1 MDSLQLLVLWDK
13 PSSSKDQSRA
23 SAEITATLNGIH
35 IQGARMASGVGIDEC
50 YPDTPS
56 WNLIPHCYLSW
67 LPVDDVVRTTS
78 IVFIRLRIFFFNE
91 NLPVVVCR
99 SLLGPMGCIPWKCH
113 CMLTK
118 NDSVW
123 LLFSTYLLLVVWL
136 TTGTELGLL
145 YHSKI
150 EILVS
155 TSFLSTIPID
165 TYVFSDLARIH
176 RSHLLKYLFLY
187 PLVPQER
194 NYSPTY
200 HVFR

>member
-78 IVFIRLRIFFFNE
+78 IVFIRLRIF
-91 NLPVVVCR
+91 
-99 SLLGPMGCIPWKCH
+99 
-113 CMLTK
+113 LTK
-118 NDSVW
+118 I
-123 LLFSTYLLLVVWL
+123 YLLLFA
-136 TTGTELGLL
+136 E
-145 YHSKI
+145 
-150 EILVS
+150 
-155 TSFLSTIPID
+155 
-165 TYVFSDLARIH
+165 VFSDQWVAYRE
-176 RSHLLKYLFLY
+176 SAT
-187 PLVPQER
+187 VC
-194 NYSPTY
+194 
-200 HVFR
+200 

>member
-1 MDSLQLLVLWDK
+1 MGQAVVIQGSV
-13 PSSSKDQSRA
+13 A
-23 SAEITATLNGIH
+23 SIRWNHCYPEWNTHPGRPNGI
-35 IQGARMASGVGIDEC
+35 RSRYRWV
-50 YPDTPS
+50 
-56 WNLIPHCYLSW
+56 LS
-67 LPVDDVVRTTS
+67 RYS
-78 IVFIRLRIFFFNE
+78 IVEFNSTLLFVVVTSWWRGSYNIHCFHQATHFFYE

>member
-13 PSSSKDQSRA
+13 PSLSMGQSRA

-67 LPVDDVVRTTS
+67 LPVEDVVRTTS
-78 IVFIRLRIFFFNE
+78 IVFIRLRIFNE

-155 TSFLSTIPID
+155 TSFLSTIP
-165 TYVFSDLARIH
+165 TGTARKKLLAYISR
-176 RSHLLKYLFLY
+176 F
-187 PLVPQER
+187 
-194 NYSPTY
+194 
-200 HVFR
+200 